1 MPEQSA
7 LATTAAAHDN
17 QRLAPLNVKRNA
29 IEYGAVSECP
39 DEIVYFDD
47 GWVRGHENNDEWLRH
62 VKSLNG

>member
-1 MPEQSA
+1 VPEQSA
-7 LATTAAAHDN
+7 FATTAATHDN

-47 GWVRGHENNDEWLRH
+47 GWIRGHETTTNGFAT
-62 VKSLNG
+62 LNR